1 MAAEDHISDKTLW
14 RYHAPAKMDR
24 VQLAMW
30 IELLEKRTGIGLAEN
45 RKSFLLTSLSTRMR
59 ELGYDSYDAYF
70 QYLLKGRCGAIEWEI
85 LVDRLTV
92 HESRFYRDPHALA
105 LIQDQFLPEWSSKR
119 GRLKNKQQKSID
131 IWSLG
136 CATGEEAYSLA
147 LLLEDFMLSNHLEG
161 YYSITAT
168 DISSAALSAARK
180 GIFHINRLKNVPA
193 SLMDLFFSREDENHY
208 RVAEK
213 LRRRICFTRLNSLY
227 LSRARLGMM
236 DLIYCQNVLI
246 YFKRRY
252 RHMMLDQMVK
262 YLRPEG
268 VLILGAGEISDWR
281 HMEMEAVSYSG
292 TLAFKRMQG
301 ERQS

>member
-1 MAAEDHISDKTLW
+1 MAAEDHTIDKTLW
-14 RYHAPAKMDR
+14 RYRAPAEMDQ
-24 VQLAMW
+24 VQLSMW
-30 IELLEKRTGIGLAEN
+30 IELLEKRTGICLTES

-59 ELGYDSYDAYF
+59 ELDYGSYDAYF
-70 QYLLKGRCGAIEWEI
+70 QYLLKGPSGTIEWEI

-92 HESRFYRDPHALA
+92 HESRFYRDPRALA
-105 LIQDQFLPEWSSKR
+105 LMQEQFLPELLSKR
-119 GRLKNKQQKSID
+119 GRLENKQQKSID

-147 LLLEDFMLSNHLEG
+147 LLVEDFMLSNNLNG

-168 DISSAALSAARK
+168 DISSAALSTARE
-180 GIFHINRLKNVPA
+180 GVFHINRLKNVPA
-193 SLMDLFFSREDENHY
+193 RLIDLFFMSEDEHHY
-208 RVAEK
+208 RIAEK

-246 YFKRRY
+246 YFKRHY

-262 YLRPEG
+262 FLRPNG
-268 VLILGAGEISDWR
+268 VLILGAGEISDWQ
-281 HMEMEAVSYSG
+281 HLEMEAIDYSG
-292 TLAFKRMQG
+292 TLAFKRIQG
-301 ERQS
+301 EC

>member
-1 MAAEDHISDKTLW
+1 MAAEDQHSDQTLW
-14 RYHAPAKMDR
+14 RYHAPARMDR

-30 IELLEKRTGIGLAEN
+30 IELLEKRTGICLAEN
-45 RKSFLLTSLSTRMR
+45 RKSFLLTSLSARMR
-59 ELGYDSYDAYF
+59 ELGYDDYDAYF
-70 QYLLKGRCGAIEWEI
+70 QHLITGCAGTIEWEI

-92 HESRFYRDPHALA
+92 HESRFYRDPRALA
-105 LIQDQFLPEWSSKR
+105 LIQDQLLPAFSSKW
-119 GRLKNKQQKSID
+119 GETENKQQKSID

-147 LLLEDFMLSNHLEG
+147 MLVEDFMLSNNLDG
-161 YYSITAT
+161 YYSVTAT

-180 GIFHINRLKNVPA
+180 GIFHSNHLKNVPA
-193 SLMDLFFSREDENHY
+193 RLINLFFSREDENHY
-208 RVAEK
+208 RAAEK

-281 HMEMEAVSYSG
+281 HTEMEAVSYSG
-292 TLAFKRMQG
+292 TLAFKRVQG
-301 ERQS
+301 ARQL